1 MALDFLPLNT
11 TLRRAAAAM
20 GRSSSVLKSR
30 LRRPAAAFL
39 ALLALSGGVRAGE
52 RNEALPEHLCLAEEK
67 VLFACQEGK
76 RRISVCGSPDLS
88 RQAGYVQFRY
98 GVPGSEEMIAWPEA
112 SFPRRHVIKGNVLM
126 AGRMGVYF
134 RFRMEDT
141 SFVVYH
147 VRDVQA
153 GLVISSGGLPV
164 SKRRCDRVST
174 VAWSDVPVPVGD
186 GIAVSGVPARKV
198 P

>member
-1 MALDFLPLNT
+1 
-11 TLRRAAAAM
+11 M
-20 GRSSSVLKSR
+20 GWCLSTLKSWFR
-30 LRRPAAAFL
+30 KL
-39 ALLALSGGVRAGE
+39 ATASFVLLALSGSVQAGE
-52 RNEALPEHLCLAEEK
+52 QTQTLPEHLCLAEEK

-76 RRISVCGSPDLS
+76 RRISICGSPGLS

-98 GVPGSEEMIAWPEA
+98 GVPGSEDMIAWPEA

-126 AGRMGVYF
+126 AGKMGVYF

-153 GLVISSGGLPV
+153 GLVISSGGMPV
-164 SKRRCDRVST
+164 SKRRCDRVSA

-186 GIAVSGVPARKV
+186 GIAVSGVAARKS